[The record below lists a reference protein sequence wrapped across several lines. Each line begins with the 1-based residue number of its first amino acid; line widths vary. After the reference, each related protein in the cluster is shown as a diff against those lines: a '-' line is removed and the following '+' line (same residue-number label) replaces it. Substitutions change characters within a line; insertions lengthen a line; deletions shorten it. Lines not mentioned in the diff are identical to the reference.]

1 MLKTWLLVTTVMV
14 LVSIAQ
20 AVTSSP
26 NIIFVVADDLGWNDV
41 SWHNPSMITP
51 NLDKYA
57 RTGVILNSSYIQYF
71 CSPSRS
77 AFMTGYFPY
86 HTGLQHKVIIEGQP
100 RFVPTNFKMLPAH
113 LKTAGYMTHI
123 VGKWHLG
130 MCNWKYT
137 PTYRGFDSF
146 YGYYNGMDDY
156 YTHRTTGGYD
166 FRSNTSVAEDPHHT
180 HSTYLFT
187 DQTIKVIENHDK
199 SKPLFLYLPFQLV
212 HYPLQVPLKYEQM
225 YKHVASKRRR
235 VYSGMVSMMD
245 EAFGQITEALDS
257 AGLLDNSLIIFTT
270 DNGGSVPHGGNN
282 WPLRGGKTTFW
293 EGGTR
298 GVAFVWSRNLLER
311 TGYTNHEMIHAV
323 DWFPTILHLAGLRPD
338 SNIDGVNQWEMLR
351 TGAPSSRTEFV
362 YNIDTIMNSSAIRYG
377 DYKLLTGSPGSIND
391 WYPIPTQDNTIS
403 RTKEA
408 TWKPQL
414 YNIRNDPQ
422 ERNDLAQKQPQ
433 ILKFMMN
440 RLSRWMASGVKPQT
454 SPVDPRSNPR
464 NWGGVWTP
472 GWC

>member
-1 MLKTWLLVTTVMV
+1 MLKTWLLVATVVV

-20 AVTSSP
+20 AVTSRP

-86 HTGLQHKVIIEGQP
+86 HTGLQ
-100 RFVPTNFKMLPAH
+100 
-113 LKTAGYMTHI
+113 
-123 VGKWHLG
+123 
-130 MCNWKYT
+130 
-137 PTYRGFDSF
+137 
-146 YGYYNGMDDY
+146 
-156 YTHRTTGGYD
+156 
-166 FRSNTSVAEDPHHT
+166 
-180 HSTYLFT
+180 YLFT

-212 HYPLQVPLKYEQM
+212 HYPLQ
-225 YKHVASKRRR
+225 
-235 VYSGMVSMMD
+235 
-245 EAFGQITEALDS
+245 
-257 AGLLDNSLIIFTT
+257 
-270 DNGGSVPHGGNN
+270 NGGSVPHGGNN

-377 DYKLLTGSPGSIND
+377 DYKLLTGSPGTIND

-403 RTKEA
+403 RTKEE

-422 ERNDLAQKQPQ
+422 ERNDLAQKQPE